1 MDIMIIKDV
10 SSRMGGTPMHTMWKG
25 AISFGMVNIPIRMF
39 AATEEKDIHF
49 KTLHQP
55 CHTPIRYQRHCPTC
69 ERPVPPEELIK
80 GYEFQPGQYVL
91 IHDEEIK
98 NLSPE
103 RNKNIEIMDFVHLQ
117 EIDPIY
123 FVKSYYLSPQET
135 GGKAYALLRT
145 AMEQTGKIAIAK
157 VILRNK
163 SSLAA
168 LRVYRNILVMETI
181 LYPDEVR
188 PVEQV
193 PGVPQQENLQEKELQ
208 LAVQLVEQLTTPFE
222 PEKYTDDYR
231 HALLEL
237 IEKKRDG
244 IDVQAPPPAA
254 AAGQVIDLM
263 EALKASLESAG
274 KAGKK
279 KRGKESGKRRKEKEP
294 AVTH

>member
-1 MDIMIIKDV
+1 
-10 SSRMGGTPMHTMWKG
+10 MHTMWKG
-25 AISFGMVNIPIRMF
+25 AVSFGMVNIPVRMY
-39 AATEEKDIHF
+39 AATEEKDVHF

-69 ERPVPPEELIK
+69 DRAVPPEELIK
-80 GYEFQPGQYVL
+80 GYEVQPGQYVVL
-91 IHDEEIK
+91 DEEEIK
-98 NLSPE
+98 QLAPE
-103 RNKNIEIMDFVHLQ
+103 RSKNIEIVDFVNLE

-168 LRVYRNILVMETI
+168 LRVYRNVLVMETI

-188 PVEQV
+188 AVEQV
-193 PGVPQQENLQEKELQ
+193 PGIPQAETLQEKELQ
-208 LAVQLVEQLTTPFE
+208 LAIQLVEQLTTPFE

-231 HALLEL
+231 QALLEL
-237 IEKKRDG
+237 IEKKREG
-244 IDVQAPPPAA
+244 IEVLTPQPAP

-263 EALKASLESAG
+263 EALKASLETTGA
-274 KAGKK
+274 KK
-279 KRGKESGKRRKEKEP
+279 KAVKGGRRKGKEKEP
-294 AVTH
+294 AATR